1 MSGDLET
8 RIKIE
13 MKTDQIDSAINLC
26 KSNSLF
32 GEIGDMISEF
42 KENVT
47 NAAQEGLREAAEDNQ
62 DLQTMFIT
70 INKSIVKGSLIQSI
84 VVNEESETSFTIV
97 PEADYANIVENG
109 RGEVHPVSAR
119 VLHWVDY
126 GEDIFRMYSGPAQPK
141 PFVEPAFERTD
152 NGRAVKFIEEAIS
165 NVL

>member
-1 MSGDLET
+1 MSDLET

-13 MKTDQIDSAINLC
+13 MKTDQIDETINLC
-26 KSNSLF
+26 KSNPLF
-32 GEIGDMISEF
+32 DEIGDMVVEF

-47 NAAQEGLREAAEDNQ
+47 NAAQEGLREAAEDNK
-62 DLQTMFIT
+62 DLQIMFIT
-70 INKSIVKGSLIQSI
+70 INKSIVTGGLIQSI

-97 PEADYANIVENG
+97 PEADYANFVENG
-109 RGEVHPVSAR
+109 RSEVRPVSAR

-126 GEDIFRMYSGPAQPK
+126 GEDIFRMYSGPSQPK

-152 NGRAVKFIEEAIS
+152 DGRAIKFVEEAIS

>member
-70 INKSIVKGSLIQSI
+70 INKSIVKGGLIQSI

-109 RGEVHPVSAR
+109 REEVHPVSAR

>member
-70 INKSIVKGSLIQSI
+70 INKSIVTGGLIQSI

-97 PEADYANIVENG
+97 PEADYAK
-109 RGEVHPVSAR
+109 HC
-119 VLHWVDY
+119 
-126 GEDIFRMYSGPAQPK
+126 
-141 PFVEPAFERTD
+141 
-152 NGRAVKFIEEAIS
+152 
-165 NVL
+165 